1 MVIIIEEENI
11 LKIRK
16 INEIRGYS
24 ANLNILEKIII
35 WTIIVFLTLFFQ
47 TFIIGSGNGIDK
59 LNFWT
64 SDNVKFL
71 MFCTNII
78 FYIIINLVMQITRYL
93 LVKPVWWSHII
104 NLPINQFS
112 TFSIWQRIN
121 IINSINFFF
130 L

>member
-47 TFIIGSGNGIDK
+47 TFFQS
-59 LNFWT
+59 
-64 SDNVKFL
+64 
-71 MFCTNII
+71 
-78 FYIIINLVMQITRYL
+78 
-93 LVKPVWWSHII
+93 
-104 NLPINQFS
+104 
-112 TFSIWQRIN
+112 
-121 IINSINFFF
+121 
-130 L
+130 

>member
-78 FYIIINLVMQITRYL
+78 FYIIISLVDILIFYL
-93 LVKPVWWSHII
+93 I
-104 NLPINQFS
+104 N
-112 TFSIWQRIN
+112 
-121 IINSINFFF
+121 
-130 L
+130 